1 MIARRLSNIPEPAN
15 FEQSQIYYWVSTVL
29 LWAAIILTG
38 ITVYE
43 WRHNKAYHRD
53 MFKGF
58 IPIYMGNVGFILAYL
73 PFHTYNAFNA
83 AINGENATFYEEG
96 PICAVQGFFGPM
108 LFMMYSWVGMTL
120 VAYSLH
126 EAVRRAMSGQNATG
140 TIMTKKILW
149 GSFLLPFVLTTIYFF
164 IDKKD
169 IGPYRNLYCLWDN
182 WNPINSSYGIVYW
195 TCCAILMCWFYY
207 HTYLMLHGHFKT
219 MRTSATNGKETIRNT
234 IILSAKFCFVF
245 FVCGLPIFIE
255 VCWSVSGGDVPI
267 IFSMVAG
274 WLFKLKCGLDAIILL
289 TMPSIKK
296 GREEVRK
303 MTLTAKAKREG
314 TGTLSRGT
322 GGTGTVGMKS
332 VVADS
337 ANSTV

>member
-1 MIARRLSNIPEPAN
+1 MSG
-15 FEQSQIYYWVSTVL
+15 
-29 LWAAIILTG
+29 G
-38 ITVYE
+38 ITKHISETCLKDLFQCKFTCFFISLYV
-43 WRHNKAYHRD
+43 AYLMHFR
-53 MFKGF
+53 F
-58 IPIYMGNVGFILAYL
+58 MGNVGFIIAYL

-96 PICAVQGFFGPM
+96 PVCAIQAFWGPM

-149 GSFLLPFVLTTIYFF
+149 GSFLIPFGLTIIYFF
-164 IDKKD
+164 VDQD
-169 IGPYRNLYCLWDN
+169 DVGPYRNLYCM
-182 WNPINSSYGIVYW
+182 WNSWNLINALYGIVYW
-195 TCCAILMCWFYY
+195 TCCGLLMCWFYY

-234 IILSAKFCFVF
+234 IILSAKFVTVF
-245 FVCGLPIFIE
+245 FFCGLPLLIE
-255 VCWSVSGGDVPI
+255 ACWSIAGGDVPI
-267 IFSMVAG
+267 VFSMISG
-274 WLFKLKCGLDAIILL
+274 WLIKLKCSLDALIIL
-289 TMPSIKK
+289 TMPAIKK

-303 MTLTAKAKREG
+303 MTLTAKNERKN
-314 TGTLSRGT
+314 TLSRGT
-322 GGTGTVGMKS
+322 GGTGGTGTVVPTSG
-332 VVADS
+332 VAES